1 MKTTDPLCK
10 EEAGTRE
17 DPSKLNEEQLDD
29 CENGMLKSLDETMT
43 FANESLSQKD
53 YQKLIADYYFG
64 EFNTHA
70 KLLYFQIMGMP
81 RRYG

>member
-1 MKTTDPLCK
+1 MKATNPVRKK
-10 EEAGTRE
+10 EADTKE
-17 DPSKLNEEQLDD
+17 DAWNLHEEQLDD
-29 CENGMLKSLDETMT
+29 CEDGMIKSLDETMS
-43 FANESLSQKD
+43 FANESLSRKN